1 MIHFLKKFPIL
12 ELTSILLGVVKM
24 KDSKRVGQVLFVG
37 YVIILIWI
45 LLFKFSTS
53 FSDLVSQF
61 NNQPR
66 NINLIPFKDSV
77 MLNQKIE
84 LSEIINNIIIFIPFG
99 GLLGIIDKKSSFLK
113 KIVIILLFSLAI
125 ELSQFV
131 FGLGATDIT
140 DIITNTLGGIVG
152 LLIYQLLK
160 MLFKEN
166 KLDRILVL
174 LGMIIFIICLAFI
187 IFLLVIN

>member
-24 KDSKRVGQVLFVG
+24 KDSKRVGKVLFVG

-53 FSDLVSQF
+53 FSDLVAQF

-77 MLNQKIE
+77 MLNQRID

-113 KIVIILLFSLAI
+113 KIMIILLFSLAI

-140 DIITNTLGGIVG
+140 DIITNTLGGIIG
-152 LLIYQLLK
+152 LLIYQFLK

>member
-1 MIHFLKKFPIL
+1 
-12 ELTSILLGVVKM
+12 M

-53 FSDLVSQF
+53 FSDLVAQF

-77 MLNQKIE
+77 MLNQRID

-113 KIVIILLFSLAI
+113 KIMIILLFSLAI

-152 LLIYQLLK
+152 LLIYQFLK
-160 MLFKEN
+160 KLFKEN

-174 LGMIIFIICLAFI
+174 LGMVIFIICLAFI